1 MEAPLP
7 PPLLFLLQ
15 LPGQKSP
22 PHFRRPLPAVGA
34 WSHPAGFV
42 SWLLGLLAQERFP
55 KSDVPAPRKGQAQ

>member
-1 MEAPLP
+1 MEVPLLP
-7 PPLLFLLQ
+7 LLLFLLQ
-15 LPGQKSP
+15 LPGQKPP

-34 WSHPAGFV
+34 WSHPAGCG

>member
-7 PPLLFLLQ
+7 PPLPFLLQ
-15 LPGQKSP
+15 
-22 PHFRRPLPAVGA
+22 LPAVGA
-34 WSHPAGFV
+34 WSHPAGCV